1 MATYQKFTLLLISLS
16 FIITTSAVQAEPPAH
31 AKGDHKAG
39 KKAEKAASKQVSGS
53 NATLVAAGTG
63 IVASSTMGSVT
74 INAGISVA
82 QAREMAV
89 NYQQTGYSSLPP
101 GIRKNLARG
110 KPLPPGIAKK
120 LQSSPMLQQLPQ
132 HPGYEWQACGTD
144 LVLVSIASQVIAEVL
159 IDVFN

>member
-1 MATYQKFTLLLISLS
+1 MANYRKITLLLISLS
-16 FIITTSAVQAEPPAH
+16 LIGTGTIALAEPPAH
-31 AKGDHKAG
+31 AKGAQKAG
-39 KKAEKAASKQVSGS
+39 KKAEKAAAKHLSD
-53 NATLVAAGTG
+53 TTVAAASTG
-63 IVASSTMGSVT
+63 IVASTTIGGIT
-74 INAGISVA
+74 INAGINA
-82 QAREMAV
+82 GQAREMAV
-89 NYQQTGYSSLPP
+89 SYQQTGYSSLPP

-120 LQSSPMLQQLPQ
+120 LQSSPMLRQLPQ

>member
-1 MATYQKFTLLLISLS
+1 MTNYRKITLLIISLS
-16 FIITTSAVQAEPPAH
+16 LIGTTSTVLAEPPAH
-31 AKGDHKAG
+31 AKGGQKAG
-39 KKAEKAASKQVSGS
+39 KKLEKAAVKNVSGS
-53 NATLVAAGTG
+53 NTTIAAAGAG
-63 IVASSTMGSVT
+63 IVASTTIGGVT
-74 INAGISVA
+74 INAGINA
-82 QAREMAV
+82 GQAREIAV
-89 NYQQTGYSSLPP
+89 SYQQTGYSSLPP

-132 HPGYEWQACGTD
+132 HPGYEWRACGTD